1 MQCPHVVELFDTY
14 GILHID
20 RSMFYFDLEDL
31 AVIQSRS
38 WYVDKDGYLTSCYY
52 YMGHMSK
59 WLPAI
64 MPTEGETRRLRIP
77 KTAIVQVPDDI
88 CQCFFMERP
97 GDKEQII
104 QFAKDRIMPKAKE
117 AKIYPGIFM
126 KNGGFSDKYQFN
138 LCTPGPDEVSMA
150 MNLIS
155 MNYDVICFDADGI
168 TEVCVRELIPHNT
181 KTTPCIYHGMPLRP
195 EFRVFYDFDRHQPLY
210 VVNYWDWDYCH
221 DAICRDCTD
230 KIVYEAHYPKL
241 LDQYNKY
248 KESVVKMVA
257 ADMKSVSNLN
267 GIWSIDVMLCEPQE
281 HQKNY
286 EGFWLID
293 MAVGY
298 RSAYWNPAA
307 IKE

>member
-1 MQCPHVVELFDTY
+1 
-14 GILHID
+14 
-20 RSMFYFDLEDL
+20 
-31 AVIQSRS
+31 
-38 WYVDKDGYLTSCYY
+38 
-52 YMGHMSK
+52 
-59 WLPAI
+59 
-64 MPTEGETRRLRIP
+64 
-77 KTAIVQVPDDI
+77 
-88 CQCFFMERP
+88 MERP
-97 GDKEQII
+97 GDKERII
-104 QFAKDRIMPKAKE
+104 QFTKDQIAPKAKE
-117 AKIYPGIFM
+117 AGIYPGVFI

-138 LCTPGPDEVSMA
+138 LCTPGPDEVNIA
-150 MNLIS
+150 MSLIHI
-155 MNYDVICFDADGI
+155 NYDALCFDADGI
-168 TEVCVRELIPHNT
+168 TEVCIRELIPHNE

-221 DAICRDCTD
+221 DAICRDYTD

-248 KESVVKMVA
+248 KDDVVKMVA
-257 ADMKSVSNLN
+257 TDMKSVSALK
-267 GIWSIDVMLCEPQE
+267 GIWSIDVMLCESQE
-281 HQKNY
+281 YQKGY